1 VERYSPLYGKD
12 LSSEIQTFLT
22 LGHEAFEDGCQKV
35 KFFYEYSVEI
45 AGFLTNEY
53 FDVVK

>member
-12 LSSEIQTFLT
+12 LSSEIQTFLSS
-22 LGHEAFEDGCQKV
+22 GHESFEDGCQKV
-35 KFFYEYSVEI
+35 KFFYEYSAEI